1 MNTLVFSE
9 YPAYCQLNPEHGV
22 TIHFRNWKE
31 KTFTAD
37 NLEQAKSKL
46 YSFLVEVL
54 NQLSADCCLI
64 PKPEKALTGD
74 LTVEVP
80 LDVQL
85 KILLLNCMQKNRYR
99 KSDLAKD
106 LNIPPQRIS
115 SFLSFKKTT
124 NLDFFDRAFR
134 VMGRRLTFSI

>member
-1 MNTLVFSE
+1 MYIRTQRALAV
-9 YPAYCQLNPEHGV
+9 GV
-22 TIHFRNWKE
+22 SVN
-31 KTFTAD
+31 
-37 NLEQAKSKL
+37 S
-46 YSFLVEVL
+46 
-54 NQLSADCCLI
+54 
-64 PKPEKALTGD
+64 
-74 LTVEVP
+74 
-80 LDVQL
+80 
-85 KILLLNCMQKNRYR
+85 MQKNRYR

>member
-9 YPAYCQLNPEHGV
+9 YPAYCQLNSEHGE
-22 TIHFRNWKE
+22 TIHFRNWEE

-74 LTVEVP
+74 LKVEVP

-85 KILLLNCMQKNRYR
+85 KILLLNSMQKNRYR

-106 LNIPPQRIS
+106 LNIPPHRIS
-115 SFLSFKKTT
+115 SILSFKNFSKKVFAISSFEKT
-124 NLDFFDRAFR
+124 
-134 VMGRRLTFSI
+134 